1 MRHVFLNI
9 HQLNKSEEKMSEQK
23 APKVKLNGR
32 QWLAVIV
39 CGMAY
44 NALGILQYLARDFYV
59 IYKESNGL
67 TDSQMGTI
75 MTAVGIAAVIAY
87 FYNGFVTDLVRPKIM
102 MMFSCSVCVV
112 LALLLR
118 LRPAA
123 HVESHGEAACQ
134 RQH

>member
-1 MRHVFLNI
+1 
-9 HQLNKSEEKMSEQK
+9 MSEQK

-75 MTAVGIAAVIAY
+75 MTAVASRLLSPTSTTALSP
-87 FYNGFVTDLVRPKIM
+87 TW
-102 MMFSCSVCVV
+102 SV
-112 LALLLR
+112 LK
-118 LRPAA
+118 
-123 HVESHGEAACQ
+123 S
-134 RQH
+134 